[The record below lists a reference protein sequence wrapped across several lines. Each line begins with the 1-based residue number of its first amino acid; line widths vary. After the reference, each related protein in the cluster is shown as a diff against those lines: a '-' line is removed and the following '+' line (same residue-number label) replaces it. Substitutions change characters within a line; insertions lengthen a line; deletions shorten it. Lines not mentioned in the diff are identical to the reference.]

1 MISSALTQSL
11 QVINV
16 RVTFRKAP
24 IHILERFAFKELEF
38 AHKILLKETG
48 LQECTILQT
57 CNRVEIFGSGKNPDE
72 KKLIKVWAEA
82 VGLSSTEFD
91 PVIEVSYDKDVVL
104 HLMKLASGLD
114 SLVVG
119 EDQILGQVKRG
130 FEYSRKNHFAGSNL
144 SMLFEKAV
152 KVGSKVRTTTGV
164 NKGSVSIGSMA
175 VNLASEYFRDLKNIR
190 VMLVGSGEGAA
201 LVAKALK
208 QRGVN
213 FAITSRTFER
223 AKSFSDTVAGNPIP
237 FESALNMLSEFDLIF
252 VSTTAPYYLIT
263 SDRIQKAISKRNRPL
278 MIFDLSNPRTVE
290 EDIAALNQVKLV
302 NIDQIAEIVEENLK
316 TRKREVLNAEKII
329 EMEIKSVDNLLKRKQ
344 AEPIIISIFK
354 NVDSIRERE
363 LQKAINMIGQKI
375 GPEEYKIV
383 EQLSYAIVE
392 GILSAPMNN
401 LRKELEIDDKNPEE
415 LVKIITKLFK
425 YEIKH

>member
-1 MISSALTQSL
+1 
-11 QVINV
+11 
-16 RVTFRKAP
+16 
-24 IHILERFAFKELEF
+24 
-38 AHKILLKETG
+38 
-48 LQECTILQT
+48 
-57 CNRVEIFGSGKNPDE
+57 
-72 KKLIKVWAEA
+72 
-82 VGLSSTEFD
+82 
-91 PVIEVSYDKDVVL
+91 
-104 HLMKLASGLD
+104 
-114 SLVVG
+114 
-119 EDQILGQVKRG
+119 
-130 FEYSRKNHFAGSNL
+130 
-144 SMLFEKAV
+144 
-152 KVGSKVRTTTGV
+152 
-164 NKGSVSIGSMA
+164 MA

-190 VMLVGSGEGAA
+190 IMLVGSGEGAA

-208 QRGVN
+208 QRWVN

-237 FESALNMLSEFDLIF
+237 FENALDMLSEFDLIF

-263 SDRIQKAISKRNRPL
+263 CDRIQKAISKRNCPL

-316 TRKREVLNAEKII
+316 TRKREVHNAEKII
-329 EMEIKSVDNLLKRKQ
+329 EMEMKSVDNLLKRKQ